1 MNRIRSF
8 TSTLVCSLA
17 LALLSACAADRMSN
31 IPGNATVASSGND
44 HLSYTAP
51 SYGTIWVYDVSND
64 RIDYSGPVS
73 MNEAVSVDP
82 GSNSVTVNGRIV
94 ADKVDQGAQHRIY
107 FVPSQETPAAYSN

>member
-1 MNRIRSF
+1 M
-8 TSTLVCSLA
+8 CALA
-17 LALLSACAADRMSN
+17 LAIFSGCAVDRLSN
-31 IPGNATVASSGND
+31 IPSNATIASSGND

-73 MNEAVSVDP
+73 MNEAVTVDP
-82 GSNSVTVNGRIV
+82 SANSVTINGRIV

-107 FVPSQETPAAYSN
+107 FVPSQGTPTAYSN